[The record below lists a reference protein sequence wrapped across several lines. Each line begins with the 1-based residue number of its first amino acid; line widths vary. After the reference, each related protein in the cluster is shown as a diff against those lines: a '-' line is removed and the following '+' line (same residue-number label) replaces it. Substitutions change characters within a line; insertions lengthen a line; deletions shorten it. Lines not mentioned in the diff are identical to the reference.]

1 MSYDL
6 NIEKVNKKEL
16 ESLQSITGLT
26 LSELYNNGFITYKND
41 EYEYNENVI
50 FLENGIWSNSN
61 ILSKFLKEKGKNPE
75 NDECKIISRDIFN
88 QMIIW
93 LEKTIISELEKNIM
107 TMDSYD
113 MEKEYKLLKEM
124 KDFRALLKEN
134 DEIIF
139 THNW

>member
-1 MSYDL
+1 
-6 NIEKVNKKEL
+6 
-16 ESLQSITGLT
+16 
-26 LSELYNNGFITYKND
+26 
-41 EYEYNENVI
+41 
-50 FLENGIWSNSN
+50 
-61 ILSKFLKEKGKNPE
+61 
-75 NDECKIISRDIFN
+75 
-88 QMIIW
+88 MIIW